1 MATLRE
7 IGEKKRLIGSINKI
21 TKAMQLVAISKSKKA
36 LTLLLQYRSF
46 YQEIYNLVLKTV
58 SNNEEKKE
66 YKGTYWIIFFSD
78 LGLAG
83 GFNSNIMRLISNKI
97 KSEDIIY
104 IVGNKGESLKKIRV
118 KEVSSVLSEEFMQVV
133 EEVTENILTSYFREN
148 YQIKAV
154 YTRYVSQ
161 LEFVPEIVSILPFEE
176 IMKNDLEPKEEIPK
190 QIEFEP
196 SKEELFFNIIE
207 TYVQSVLVG
216 FYREAKVSEHTS
228 RRIAMENATN
238 NGEDMLRE
246 LLILYN
252 RVRQTKITQEISEI
266 IGGAEALS

>member
-1 MATLRE
+1 MATIRE

-21 TKAMQLVAISKSKKA
+21 TKAMELVAISKSRKA
-36 LTLLLQYRSF
+36 LELLLQYRSF
-46 YQEIYNLVLKTV
+46 YQEIYNLVLKTI
-58 SNNEEKKE
+58 STDEEKKD
-66 YKGTYWIIFFSD
+66 YKGTYWIVFFSD

-83 GFNSNIMRLISNKI
+83 GFNSNIMRLINSKI
-97 KSEDIIY
+97 KNEDVIY
-104 IVGNKGESLKKIRV
+104 IVGNKGETLKRTNA
-118 KEVSSVLSEEFMQVV
+118 KEIYSVISEDFMQVV
-133 EEVTENILTSYFREN
+133 EEITENVLNYHFTKN
-148 YQIKAV
+148 YQIKAI
-154 YTRYVSQ
+154 YTKYISQ
-161 LEFVPEIVSILPFEE
+161 LEFVPEEISILPFQE
-176 IMKNDLEPKEEIPK
+176 ILKNELEPKEEIPK

-196 SKEELFFNIIE
+196 SKEELFFNIVE

-246 LLILYN
+246 LSILYN

-266 IGGAEALS
+266 IGGAEALN